1 MKRKMRHAKNTN
13 PNLNQKEIEQICDKI
28 QKEFQKYKTK
38 EEIKEKKLDLS
49 SSDKILENLTLS
61 IDNLSTQI
69 NLLREDLRPERRK
82 SEIFKGKYMTEEEE
96 RERIRI
102 EEPQKIDNSSIIGYY
117 FLGLLRNSY

>member
-13 PNLNQKEIEQICDKI
+13 PNLNQKEIEQICDTI
-28 QKEFQKYKTK
+28 QKEFQKYKMK

-69 NLLREDLRPERRK
+69 NLLREDLRPKRRK
-82 SEIFKGKYMTEEEE
+82 SEFFKGEYLTEEEE
-96 RERIRI
+96 RERI
-102 EEPQKIDNSSIIGYY
+102 KNSNS
-117 FLGLLRNSY
+117 LGWKD

>member
-28 QKEFQKYKTK
+28 QIEFQKYKMK
-38 EEIKEKKLDLS
+38 EEIIEKKLDLS
-49 SSDKILENLTLS
+49 SSDKILENLTSS

-96 RERIRI
+96 RERI
-102 EEPQKIDNSSIIGYY
+102 KNS
-117 FLGLLRNSY
+117 NS